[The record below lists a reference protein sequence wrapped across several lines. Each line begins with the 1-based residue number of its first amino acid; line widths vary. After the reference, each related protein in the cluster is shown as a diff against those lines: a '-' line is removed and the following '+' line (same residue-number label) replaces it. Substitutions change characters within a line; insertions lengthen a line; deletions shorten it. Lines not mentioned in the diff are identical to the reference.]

1 MYELDART
9 RAERYRER
17 RARYRKWLLLVG
29 AVLVGLFVGIGA
41 YAGIFIRD
49 DDGSEAA
56 YPAAKVGEARSSSVA
71 PDEAQEST
79 APSVAKSGSLAN
91 VTTEDTEV
99 SRSSEAAR
107 DPADRPAPE
116 VPPEDSSKTLD
127 VLVLGV
133 DQRPSASEGSSS
145 RSDTI
150 MLARVTPSTGDV
162 KLLSVPRDLYVE
174 VEPGVKDR
182 INTAYT
188 YGGIKQARAVM
199 EGLTGVKVD
208 GYVIA
213 DFEGFEKIIAAIGG
227 VEVDVGHGVF
237 PEKWHMG
244 EGVQRLGGRKALFYA
259 RYRGTP
265 CGDLD
270 RIDHQQRLLAALRE
284 QALGWNTIT
293 RVPQIVKI
301 TNENVDTDLGV
312 LQVISLA
319 RALVL
324 NGEEGEMS
332 TAELK
337 GAPTYLPDGE
347 QVLMPETKANEDILQ
362 DFRNDAPEEPRSDR
376 APRPETPPLP
386 GGTSSAC

>member
-1 MYELDART
+1 MYELDTRT
-9 RAERYRER
+9 RAERYQER
-17 RARYRKWLLLVG
+17 RARYRKWQLQVG
-29 AVLVGLFVGIGA
+29 AVLVGLFFGIGA
-41 YAGIFIRD
+41 YAGIFIRGD
-49 DDGSEAA
+49 DSSEVAYTAA
-56 YPAAKVGEARSSSVA
+56 IEDEARSSGVA
-71 PDEAQEST
+71 PEEAQEST
-79 APSVAKSGSLAN
+79 APSVASGSLAN
-91 VTTEDTEV
+91 VI
-99 SRSSEAAR
+99 SRSNQATH
-107 DPADRPAPE
+107 DPADKPAPKI
-116 VPPEDSSKTLD
+116 PPEDSSKTLD

-133 DQRPSASEGSSS
+133 DRLPSVAEGSAA
-145 RSDTI
+145 RSDTV

-199 EGLTGVKVD
+199 EGLTGARVD

-270 RIDHQQRLLAALRE
+270 RIDRQQRLLAALRE

-319 RALVL
+319 RTLVL
-324 NGEEGEMS
+324 HGEEGEMS

-337 GAPTYLPDGE
+337 GAPTYLPNGE
-347 QVLMPETKANEDILQ
+347 QVLMPETKANETILQ
-362 DFRNDAPEEPRSDR
+362 DFRNDAPEERRSDR
-376 APRPETPPLP
+376 APQPGDSSSP
-386 GGTSSAC
+386 GGSRSPGGSSSEC

>member
-1 MYELDART
+1 VYELDTRT
-9 RAERYRER
+9 RAEGHRER
-17 RARYRKWLLLVG
+17 RARYRKWQLLIG
-29 AVLVGLFVGIGA
+29 AVLVGLFFGIGA

-56 YPAAKVGEARSSSVA
+56 YPADRVGELRSSNVA
-71 PDEAQEST
+71 PDEVQEST

-91 VTTEDTEV
+91 VT
-99 SRSSEAAR
+99 SRSSEATH
-107 DPADRPAPE
+107 DPADKPAPK
-116 VPPEDSSKTLD
+116 VPPKDSSKTLD

-133 DQRPSASEGSSS
+133 DQRPSAAEELSS

-150 MLARVTPSTGDV
+150 MLVQVTPSTGDV
-162 KLLSVPRDLYVE
+162 KLLSIPRDLYVE
-174 VEPGVKDR
+174 VEPGVKNR

-199 EGLTGVKVD
+199 EGLTGVQLD

-337 GAPTYLPDGE
+337 GAPTYLPNGE
-347 QVLMPETKANEDILQ
+347 QVLMPETKANEAILQ
-362 DFRNDAPEEPRSDR
+362 DFRNDAPKERWSDR
-376 APRPETPPLP
+376 APRPGAPPSP
-386 GGTSSAC
+386 GGASSEC

>member
-1 MYELDART
+1 MIMKSVHKQDTRT
-9 RAERYRER
+9 RKGPHGKR
-17 RARYRKWLLLVG
+17 RPRYRKWLLLVG
-29 AVLVGLFVGIGA
+29 ALLVGLFFAIGA
-41 YAGIFIRD
+41 YTGIFIRD
-49 DDGSEAA
+49 DKDSTATHPVAQVGDVRSPDEVQEPLAPSAAKAAQNSEAT
-56 YPAAKVGEARSSSVA
+56 R
-71 PDEAQEST
+71 D
-79 APSVAKSGSLAN
+79 LA
-91 VTTEDTEV
+91 DK
-99 SRSSEAAR
+99 
-107 DPADRPAPE
+107 PAPKG
-116 VPPEDSSKTLD
+116 SSKTLD
-127 VLVLGV
+127 ILVLGV
-133 DQRPSASEGSSS
+133 DRLPSAAEESAT

-188 YGGIKQARAVM
+188 NGGVKQARAVI
-199 EGLTGVKVD
+199 EGLTGVQVD
-208 GYVIA
+208 SYVIA

-259 RYRGTP
+259 RYRGTA

-284 QALGWNTIT
+284 QALGWNTVT
-293 RVPQIVKI
+293 QLPRIVRI

-312 LQVISLA
+312 LQAISLA
-319 RALVL
+319 RAFVL
-324 NGEEGEMS
+324 NGEDGEMS

-337 GAPTYLPDGE
+337 GSPTYLPNGA
-347 QVLMPETKANEDILQ
+347 QVLMPETEANEAILKA
-362 DFRNDAPEEPRSDR
+362 FRNEAPKKDQSDR
-376 APRPETPPLP
+376 APHP
-386 GGTSSAC
+386 GGSPSEC